1 MWQHAG
7 DAWTQVACSGSG
19 QRRFV
24 DALADAVQF
33 RSSSILLPFDL
44 DALPEGHGLSSIHSD
59 LSQASTEVYFGVV
72 NPAFGHADPDSV
84 ISYEAGPEPLRHP
97 TGRPIT
103 VNGRNAMLNEDRED
117 PSVCV
122 FEQQRYICVSA
133 YSGDTGPYPD
143 RSGEIPTLLRIAE
156 GLRFAADLDDRS
168 TWFRAESV
176 FG

>member
-1 MWQHAG
+1 MWRHAG

-19 QRRFV
+19 QRRNV

-44 DALPEGHGLSSIHSD
+44 DALPEGHGLSNIQSD
-59 LSQASTEVYFGVV
+59 LGRGSTEVYFGVV
-72 NPAFGHADPDSV
+72 DPAFGHADPDSV
-84 ISYEAGPEPLRHP
+84 ISYEAGPEPLRRP

-103 VNGRNAMLNEDRED
+103 VNGRNAMVNEDRED

-122 FEQQRYICVSA
+122 FEQLRYLCVSA

-143 RSGEIPTLLRIAE
+143 RSGEIPTLVTIAE
-156 GLRFAADLDDRS
+156 GLRFADDLEDRS